1 MLSISAARRVS
12 AGARATRGRGGGGR
26 VAVGNG
32 GVGVGG
38 RGGSSSSISGS
49 NTSLRRPL
57 SSILSNRAGAPTLL
71 LLRTHQPQQ
80 LLFPSSFYST
90 ERILSLRAG
99 NKNRKEL
106 LPKTLYAPERE
117 TENCGVGLVASLKSV
132 ASRKVVEDAD
142 EMLIRMSH
150 RGGVGCCP
158 ASGDGAGELI
168 VFHTTL
174 ISSSLPLRF
183 LMKRS

>member
-12 AGARATRGRGGGGR
+12 AGAHATTRGGR
-26 VAVGNG
+26 VIVGS

-38 RGGSSSSISGS
+38 GGSS
-49 NTSLRRPL
+49 SLRRPL
-57 SSILSNRAGAPTLL
+57 SSSILSHRGGAPAL
-71 LLRTHQPQQ
+71 LLRTTHITIP
-80 LLFPSSFYST
+80 PSFNYST

-99 NKNRKEL
+99 NNKERNAS
-106 LPKTLYAPERE
+106 LPKTLYAPQRE

-158 ASGDGAGELI
+158 ASGDGAGEFTETVL
-168 VFHTTL
+168 VLLSVLVCDFWG
-174 ISSSLPLRF
+174 
-183 LMKRS
+183 